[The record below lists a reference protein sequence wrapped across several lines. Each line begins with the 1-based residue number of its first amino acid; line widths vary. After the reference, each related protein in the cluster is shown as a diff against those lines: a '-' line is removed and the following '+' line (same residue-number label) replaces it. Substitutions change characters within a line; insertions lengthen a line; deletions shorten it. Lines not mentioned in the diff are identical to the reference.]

1 MVWHRLKTTSP
12 PLASRAFLGYRQHV
26 TWNDTFL
33 SLFDRCVAA
42 YRGGSMDFRHYYAAD
57 DLAFLRDIGCRE
69 REFFDFVEDFCED
82 NAPSPTTAL
91 LVAAVRR
98 DYFHAV
104 QNRQPWDG
112 PLLTRDEVPSFGEA
126 LESIHYLP
134 RILAKARAKL
144 RGALDPDLMFGCGGD
159 RNFLRKHGNLHPADF
174 LRIVWAAGDDDAR
187 VAAWVREQM
196 A

>member
-1 MVWHRLKTTSP
+1 M
-12 PLASRAFLGYRQHV
+12 

-33 SLFDRCVAA
+33 ALFDRCVAA
-42 YRGGSMDFRHYYAAD
+42 YRSGNHDFESYYAPAD
-57 DLAFLRDIGCRE
+57 LEFLRQIGCRT

-82 NAPSPTTAL
+82 NTPSPSTAL

-98 DYFHAV
+98 DYFLTV
-104 QNRQPWDG
+104 QNGIPCGGQ
-112 PLLTRDEVPSFGEA
+112 LLTRDEVPTFGEELA
-126 LESIHYLP
+126 GMAYLP

-144 RGALDPDLMFGCGGD
+144 RGTLDPDLMFGCGGD

-174 LRIVWAAGDDDAR
+174 LRQVWAAGDDDRKVVEWIAGC
-187 VAAWVREQM
+187 M